1 MADTLLDLAQNEIV
15 FSDTSASCDVRW
27 QHSVPTNSIGIQSIP
42 EMNDASTQTDRSQDA
57 DIVALKIENLC
68 LKNELMDL
76 KSKKNN
82 SSKKKHFSVEDV
94 SDDDVKCKFYTG
106 LTWLQLLCLWDFLG
120 RATNKLSLWSR
131 PMKHNEESPSKRPG
145 PKRKLEP
152 MNELF
157 LTLVRLRLGLL
168 HSDLAYRFGISKGK
182 VSSTVI
188 TWVQCMFL
196 QFCTLKDSMFPSR
209 DILKKSLPKCFK
221 KYKNVRSI
229 IDCTEIFVQTAT
241 NFQQQGNLYSTYK
254 SHPTFK
260 VGIVG
265 IAPNGAVTYLSDLF
279 EGAASDRNIVIE
291 SGFLDKLEPG
301 DLILADRG
309 FTIRDVLF
317 DKKADLN
324 IPPFLHGRDRFT
336 VQEEAETKQIA
347 KVRIHVERAIERLK
361 KYRLFQKTIPLS
373 LAPVVSQMFFVVGCL
388 VNFQE
393 PLVS

>member
-1 MADTLLDLAQNEIV
+1 
-15 FSDTSASCDVRW
+15 
-27 QHSVPTNSIGIQSIP
+27 
-42 EMNDASTQTDRSQDA
+42 
-57 DIVALKIENLC
+57 
-68 LKNELMDL
+68 MDL

-131 PMKHNEESPSKRPG
+131 PMKHNEKSPG
-145 PKRKLEP
+145 PKRKFEP
-152 MNELF
+152 INELF

-168 HSDLAYRFGISKGK
+168 HSDLAYRFQISKGK
-182 VSSTVI
+182 VSSIVI
-188 TWVQCMFL
+188 TWVHVSSIQH
-196 QFCTLKDSMFPSR
+196 TDSDSDSDSMFPSR

-241 NFQQQGNLYSTYK
+241 NFQQQGNLYSSYK

-260 VGIVG
+260 ALVG

-309 FTIRDVLF
+309 FTIRNVLF
-317 DKKADLN
+317 DKKADFFMGVTGL
-324 IPPFLHGRDRFT
+324 LCRRR
-336 VQEEAETKQIA
+336 QKQN
-347 KVRIHVERAIERLK
+347 RLPK
-361 KYRLFQKTIPLS
+361 SEF
-373 LAPVVSQMFFVVGCL
+373 M
-388 VNFQE
+388 
-393 PLVS
+393 